1 MSSNTAANNKMNNT
15 SSIVYR
21 SKLFNNSEPAPA
33 NKLFNT
39 SEPAPANKLFNNSKQ
54 ASAKQQQSSK
64 PAFKTFCKVCQ
75 DAGKLEQEFTNHN
88 VRDRTG
94 RTVCTTLLAQECRNC
109 FKHGHTVKY
118 CPLLKEA
125 AKAPVLKKPTKKPDA
140 AKPKNVFMLLESDSE
155 EEDVLD
161 LEQEQ
166 EVTEFPALKASPVT
180 NQKPVLNYGRIID
193 QANNPDLYAKAKEA
207 QKEAER
213 QKEMVAWAKA
223 EAARQ
228 LDDEKERQARDER
241 LKKIALKKCSWV
253 DAESSDEDEDDEYND
268 NEQNKQVK
276 VEIVDNSA
284 W

>member
-1 MSSNTAANNKMNNT
+1 MSSNTAANNKMKNT

-21 SKLFNNSEPAPA
+21 SKLFN
-33 NKLFNT
+33 T
-39 SEPAPANKLFNNSKQ
+39 SEPAP
-54 ASAKQQQSSK
+54 AKQQQSSK

-94 RTVCTTLLAQECRNC
+94 KTVCPTLLAQECRNC
-109 FKHGHTVKY
+109 FKRGHTVKY
-118 CPLLKEA
+118 CSLLKEA
-125 AKAPVLKKPTKKPDA
+125 PAPVLKKPAKKPDA
-140 AKPKNVFMLLESDSE
+140 TRSKNVFMLLESDSE
-155 EEDVLD
+155 DNSEDDELD
-161 LEQEQ
+161 EQEQ
-166 EVTEFPALKASPVT
+166 EVTEFPALQSVTVT

-228 LDDEKERQARDER
+228 LDDEKERQSRDAR
-241 LKKIALKKCSWV
+241 LKIPLNKSSWV
-253 DAESSDEDEDDEYND
+253 DAESSDEEEDDEYND
-268 NEQNKQVK
+268 YEQAEQVK
-276 VEIVDNSA
+276 VEVVDNSA

>member
-21 SKLFNNSEPAPA
+21 SKLFN
-33 NKLFNT
+33 T
-39 SEPAPANKLFNNSKQ
+39 SEPAP
-54 ASAKQQQSSK
+54 AKQQQSSK

-94 RTVCTTLLAQECRNC
+94 RTVCPTLLAQECRNC
-109 FKHGHTVKY
+109 FKRGHTVKY
-118 CPLLKEA
+118 CSLLKEA
-125 AKAPVLKKPTKKPDA
+125 AKAPAPVLKKPAKKPDVTRS
-140 AKPKNVFMLLESDSE
+140 KNVFMLLESDSE
-155 EEDVLD
+155 EEELD
-161 LEQEQ
+161 EQEQ
-166 EVTEFPALKASPVT
+166 EVTEFPALQSVTVT

-228 LDDEKERQARDER
+228 LDEEKERQSRDER

-253 DAESSDEDEDDEYND
+253 DAESSDEEEEEEEDEEYND
-268 NEQNKQVK
+268 YEQAEQVK
-276 VEIVDNSA
+276 VEVVDNSA

>member
-1 MSSNTAANNKMNNT
+1 MSSNTAANNKMKNT

-21 SKLFNNSEPAPA
+21 SKLFNTSEPANKLFNNSEPAPA
-33 NKLFNT
+33 NKR
-39 SEPAPANKLFNNSKQ
+39 Q
-54 ASAKQQQSSK
+54 VSAKQQQSSK

-94 RTVCTTLLAQECRNC
+94 RTVCPTLLAQECRNC
-109 FKHGHTVKY
+109 FKRGHTVKY
-118 CPLLKEA
+118 CSLLKEA
-125 AKAPVLKKPTKKPDA
+125 AKAPAPVLKKPAKKPDVTRS
-140 AKPKNVFMLLESDSE
+140 KNVFMLLESDSE
-155 EEDVLD
+155 DNSEDDELD
-161 LEQEQ
+161 EQEQ
-166 EVTEFPALKASPVT
+166 EVTEFPALQSVTAT
-180 NQKPVLNYGRIID
+180 NQKPVLNYSRIID

-228 LDDEKERQARDER
+228 LDDEKERQSRDER

-253 DAESSDEDEDDEYND
+253 DAESSDEEEDDEFID
-268 NEQNKQVK
+268 SEQAKQVK
-276 VEIVDNSA
+276 VEVVDNSA